1 MFSSPDFLGLMLYV
15 HGAVLYWSLQVC
27 NVLNHVVPDFQAHL
41 FTPPKSFQLLVL
53 LRHHTHLR
61 INLTVSIKY
70 SSGILMDVV
79 SVPQSTWQR
88 TKY

>member
-27 NVLNHVVPDFQAHL
+27 NVLNPVVPVFQVHPS
-41 FTPPKSFQLLVL
+41 TPATSCQLLVL

-61 INLTVSIKY
+61 INLTVSINC
-70 SSGILMDVV
+70 SSGF
-79 SVPQSTWQR
+79 
-88 TKY
+88 